1 MFLFQE
7 MKIAPVL
14 DYVNMNETQ
23 ILLHLLVRSRIE
35 VPTQTHMNN
44 REVEI

>member
-7 MKIAPVL
+7 MKIGPVL
-14 DYVNMNETQ
+14 DYVNMSETQ
-23 ILLHLLVRSRIE
+23 TLLHLLARSRIE

-44 REVEI
+44 KEV